1 MAAGLVALI
10 AALQMVNS
18 ALGAQ
23 AQIGVDTGQMD
34 LASLVCGVLPFL
46 GFVGAALARKRRLSG
61 RLLVSIGGFGTC
73 AAAAVAVWLSGP
85 NQNTFLPLG
94 EGASPSAVALSAIVA
109 SVAAL
114 VMIVASAID
123 LRTR

>member
-1 MAAGLVALI
+1 MAAGFVAFV
-10 AALQMVNS
+10 AALQMVNG

-23 AQIGVDTGQMD
+23 AQIGVDTAQMD
-34 LASLVCGVLPFL
+34 LASLVCGVLPFV
-46 GFVGAALARKRRLSG
+46 GFVGAALARRRRVTG
-61 RLLVSIGGFGTC
+61 QLLVLLGGFGTC

-94 EGASPSAVALSAIVA
+94 EGAQPALVAVSAVVA

-114 VMIVASAID
+114 IMIVANAVD
-123 LRTR
+123 LRAK